1 MWLTAVQ
8 IILRKRSGGEG
19 GGVIIGYFKVMST
32 AQGLLR
38 VVGIQG
44 ERGRGREGGRERE
57 RERAGR
63 KRERASIW
71 LSTHSQPRIRAGGGG
86 GGI

>member
-1 MWLTAVQ
+1 
-8 IILRKRSGGEG
+8 
-19 GGVIIGYFKVMST
+19 MST

-44 ERGRGREGGRERE
+44 ERGREGGRERE

-86 GGI
+86 RNLREREVSYSEF